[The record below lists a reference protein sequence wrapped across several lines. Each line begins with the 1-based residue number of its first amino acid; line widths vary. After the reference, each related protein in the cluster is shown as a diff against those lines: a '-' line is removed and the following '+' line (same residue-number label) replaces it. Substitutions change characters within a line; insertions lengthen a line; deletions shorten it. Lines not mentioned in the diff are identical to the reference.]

1 MFPILKWEKYNAFV
15 VIVFIILCDNINKY
29 TSHIIAKEEVQ
40 TVLKKER
47 QKQRQRERE
56 REKNMEKEKA
66 RESERE
72 RERKEGSL
80 DESEEILTTNP
91 HRTHCP

>member
-1 MFPILKWEKYNAFV
+1 MFV

-29 TSHIIAKEEVQ
+29 MSHIIAEEEVQ

-56 REKNMEKEKA
+56 RERKIWRKRKQEKA
-66 RESERE
+66 